1 MLLASDEY
9 EANELQDRAEML
21 QRHGIRAAYHT
32 QSSVK
37 QLEPALELPE
47 AGGALLVE
55 SDTQLVSACCRPFL
69 FQLQQGSDLGS
80 LS

>member
-9 EANELQDRAEML
+9 EANELQGRADML
-21 QRHGIRAAYHT
+21 QRHGIRAAYHS

-37 QLEPALELPE
+37 QLEPALQLPE

-55 SDTQLVSACCRPFL
+55 SDTQLVSAFCSPFL
-69 FQLQQGSDLGS
+69 FKPQKGSR
-80 LS
+80 